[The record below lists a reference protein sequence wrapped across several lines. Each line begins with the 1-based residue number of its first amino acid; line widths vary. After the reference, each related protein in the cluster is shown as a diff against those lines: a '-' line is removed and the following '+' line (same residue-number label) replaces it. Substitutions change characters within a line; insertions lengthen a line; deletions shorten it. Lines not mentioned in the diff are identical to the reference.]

1 LLTRSFRSQV
11 GLVALAVA
19 GVGCM
24 PPGVGTL
31 LEKSM
36 AEMRGPWGEV
46 RELQPMPLG
55 PVLDRFRTVKVARVE
70 RATEAGP
77 MPIAL
82 PNVVEGE
89 LRTALRETN
98 LFPGGAGPTLVIRAR
113 LTTHWPASGFE
124 TAVGGRS
131 ELVARI
137 EFLEDGRRAPF
148 GIYYVRGVSAAL
160 TRKSDEALGRGLAAG
175 VIEVIESRRTPPP
188 APAPVVREQP

>member
-1 LLTRSFRSQV
+1 MTL
-11 GLVALAVA
+11 ALA
-19 GVGCM
+19 GSGCM
-24 PPGVGTL
+24 VPGVGTL
-31 LEKSM
+31 LEKSV

-46 RELQPMPLG
+46 RELQPMPTG
-55 PVLDRFRTVKVARVE
+55 PILDRFRTVKIARVE

-77 MPIAL
+77 MPVAL
-82 PNVVEGE
+82 PSVVEGE

-98 LFPGGAGPTLVIRAR
+98 LFPGGGGPTLVIRAR
-113 LTTHWPASGFE
+113 LTTHWPLSGFE

-131 ELVARI
+131 ELVARV

-148 GIYYVRGVSAAL
+148 GVYYVRGMSAAM

-188 APAPVVREQP
+188 PAPAPVVREQP